1 MLFKTLG
8 YITSIGNLA
17 VIYGLTS
24 NGKITDFWSDHWLIG
39 MGSILFLSIISTSL
53 FYLNNKNE
61 GINVLKFYGGIYG
74 VLALLIYGY
83 WGIKN
88 LINPV
93 SFKEFQG
100 NFILFSVLSLISFFS
115 IRSYMK
121 EYNSTKLLSIISS
134 ILSVVTIII
143 TFATIYK
150 YVFLQADFDFDQLF
164 FEMFIIGLGS
174 VLFISSHTY
183 AEKNA

>member
-17 VIYGLTS
+17 IIYGLTS
-24 NGKITDFWSDHWLIG
+24 NGKITDFWSEYWLIG
-39 MGSILFLSIISTSL
+39 MGSILFLSLISTSL

-74 VLALLIYGY
+74 ILALLIYGY

-93 SFKEFQG
+93 SFSEFQG
-100 NFILFSVLSLISFFS
+100 NFVLFSVLSAISFFS

-121 EYNSTKLLSIISS
+121 EYNSTKLLFTISS
-134 ILSVVTIII
+134 ILSVMTIVV

-150 YVFLQADFDFDQLF
+150 YIFLQAAFDFDQLF
-164 FEMFIIGLGS
+164 FEMFVIGLGS
-174 VLFISSHTY
+174 IMFIGSHTY
-183 AEKNA
+183 AVKNA